1 MSVTVNVGGTT
12 YSGSVVEIENKLLS
26 IGFPQSSVDVLL
38 SSFKETANVTPDTIT
53 RTVDVKDFATIQLEA
68 MGYDTKAEQYKFF
81 NDAYISMLDEGPTE
95 EQVES
100 WLVKIQELTGQIA
113 GLDSL
118 RTQVEGIDALI
129 IEKDALSKEMLATKS
144 GMYEEALEL
153 QKAEYEKLI
162 GIQEGTIATLMGG
175 VAGATGEAEDQAAR
189 LLAIQEQMNLTNAT
203 WEEAELMY
211 LKTIDIQADA
221 LAADK
226 AGGMFAGIGQVFT
239 GVAIIIGLIAII
251 SIVGMV
257 KQ

>member
-1 MSVTVNVGGTT
+1 MSVVVNVGGTT

-100 WLVKIQELTGQIA
+100 WLVKIQELTGLI
-113 GLDSL
+113 DPL

-144 GMYEEALEL
+144 GMYEEALAL
-153 QKAEYEKLI
+153 QKTEYEKLI
-162 GIQEGTIATLMGG
+162 DIQEGTIATLMGG
-175 VAGATGEAEDQAAR
+175 VTGATGEAEELSAK
-189 LLAIQEQMNLTNAT
+189 LLAIQEEMETTNAT

-211 LKTIDIQADA
+211 QEAIDIQAEQ

-226 AGGMFAGIGQVFT
+226 AGGMFEGIGQVFT